1 MISSPS
7 QSSDASQGVSW
18 TLPVARRPWPLE
30 LLDSETSA
38 WSDLGADTL
47 PSSAPAV
54 NSQGQACAP
63 AQNLT
68 SLIAQLS
75 RQLRSIE
82 QTFIGALRDLAMR
95 AQSVAGDNSARP
107 PAANAP
113 ARQANGSNPYDG
125 LIRRS
130 AAQHDL
136 DPALLTAVIRQE
148 SGFDASAR
156 SSAGAMGLMQL
167 MPGTA
172 KSLGVTDAYDPAQ
185 NVEGG
190 AKMLRG
196 LIDRYGGKLD
206 LALAAYNAGSG
217 AVDRYHGVP
226 PYAETRRYV
235 RAILD
240 DYKASALRA

>member
-95 AQSVAGDNSARP
+95 AQSVAGD
-107 PAANAP
+107 
-113 ARQANGSNPYDG
+113 
-125 LIRRS
+125 
-130 AAQHDL
+130 
-136 DPALLTAVIRQE
+136 
-148 SGFDASAR
+148 
-156 SSAGAMGLMQL
+156 
-167 MPGTA
+167 
-172 KSLGVTDAYDPAQ
+172 
-185 NVEGG
+185 
-190 AKMLRG
+190 
-196 LIDRYGGKLD
+196 
-206 LALAAYNAGSG
+206 
-217 AVDRYHGVP
+217 
-226 PYAETRRYV
+226 
-235 RAILD
+235 
-240 DYKASALRA
+240 